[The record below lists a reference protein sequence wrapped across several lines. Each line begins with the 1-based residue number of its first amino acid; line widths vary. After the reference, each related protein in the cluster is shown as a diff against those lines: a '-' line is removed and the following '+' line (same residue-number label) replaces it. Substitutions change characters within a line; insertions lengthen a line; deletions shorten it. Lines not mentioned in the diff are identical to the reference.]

1 MERLFGRGKKDSK
14 KSSTSTPNSQA
25 SPSALVTNEEE
36 GFAVVSQPPLYPTVP
51 QAPYPVLNPSVAPS
65 VSNGE
70 FRNQSSTQRQTST
83 VAAYLD
89 GIPFTLHCSGNAGE
103 VDEITAR
110 IERVAERIRNVDWA
124 SSEYDF
130 RLERSVLNEDL
141 NHSLQRLQIR

>member
-36 GFAVVSQPPLYPTVP
+36 GFAVVSQPPAPLYPSVP
-51 QAPYPVLNPSVAPS
+51 QASYPVLNPIAPI
-65 VSNGE
+65 SNGD
-70 FRNQSSTQRQTST
+70 FKNQSSTQRQTST

-124 SSEYDF
+124 STEYDF

-141 NHSLQRLQIR
+141 NHSLQRMQSR

>member
-1 MERLFGRGKKDSK
+1 MERLFGRSKKDSK
-14 KSSTSTPNSQA
+14 KSSTSTANSQA

-36 GFAVVSQPPLYPTVP
+36 GFAVVSQPPLYPSVP
-51 QAPYPVLNPSVAPS
+51 QASYPVLNPIAPS

-70 FRNQSSTQRQTST
+70 FKNHTSTQRQTST

-89 GIPFTLHCSGNAGE
+89 GIPFTLHCSENAGE

-110 IERVAERIRNVDWA
+110 IERVAERIRNVDWGTT
-124 SSEYDF
+124 EYDF

-141 NHSLQRLQIR
+141 NHSLQRLNSR